1 MIAGLRFSLSKKR
14 KEKKKREEE
23 NLPDDL
29 DFRVKRYS
37 DENAQ
42 SFSDYKCS
50 RYLVK
55 KNGKDGRG
63 GGRTVRINTR
73 KVGRTNIGETIS
85 LRFFDRAFHRMFY
98 FLFFFYSYSLFCSF
112 FPFFTIGDRLTHMG
126 QNITRALLSF
136 FPFFSRNERAVSP
149 MRYRLIIITI
159 IMINNNYCNS
169 DSRVSIIRISGGS

>member
-1 MIAGLRFSLSKKR
+1 MFSIPGQKKWQGW
-14 KEKKKREEE
+14 K
-23 NLPDDL
+23 
-29 DFRVKRYS
+29 
-37 DENAQ
+37 
-42 SFSDYKCS
+42 
-50 RYLVK
+50 
-55 KNGKDGRG
+55 GRG
-63 GGRTVRINTR
+63 KNSSYKYANIC
-73 KVGRTNIGETIS
+73 RTNIGETIS

-126 QNITRALLSF
+126 QNITRALLPF

>member
-14 KEKKKREEE
+14 KEKKKKEEE

-50 RYLVK
+50 RYLVKK

-112 FPFFTIGDRLTHMG
+112 FLF
-126 QNITRALLSF
+126 LLS
-136 FPFFSRNERAVSP
+136 V
-149 MRYRLIIITI
+149 T
-159 IMINNNYCNS
+159 
-169 DSRVSIIRISGGS
+169 V

>member
-55 KNGKDGRG
+55 KNGKDGREEQF
-63 GGRTVRINTR
+63 V
-73 KVGRTNIGETIS
+73 
-85 LRFFDRAFHRMFY
+85 
-98 FLFFFYSYSLFCSF
+98 
-112 FPFFTIGDRLTHMG
+112 
-126 QNITRALLSF
+126 
-136 FPFFSRNERAVSP
+136 
-149 MRYRLIIITI
+149 
-159 IMINNNYCNS
+159 
-169 DSRVSIIRISGGS
+169 

>member
-1 MIAGLRFSLSKKR
+1 MHRVSRITSVLDTWSKKMAR
-14 KEKKKREEE
+14 MEGEGEEQ
-23 NLPDDL
+23 
-29 DFRVKRYS
+29 FV
-37 DENAQ
+37 
-42 SFSDYKCS
+42 
-50 RYLVK
+50 
-55 KNGKDGRG
+55 
-63 GGRTVRINTR
+63 NTR

-126 QNITRALLSF
+126 QNITRALLPF
-136 FPFFSRNERAVSP
+136 FPFLSRNERAVSP

>member
-1 MIAGLRFSLSKKR
+1 M
-14 KEKKKREEE
+14 
-23 NLPDDL
+23 PDDL

-73 KVGRTNIGETIS
+73 KVGRTNIDETIS
-85 LRFFDRAFHRMFY
+85 LRFFDIFRPCFSPNVLFP
-98 FLFFFYSYSLFCSF
+98 FLFLFLLSILFFFY
-112 FPFFTIGDRLTHMG
+112 
-126 QNITRALLSF
+126 
-136 FPFFSRNERAVSP
+136 
-149 MRYRLIIITI
+149 YR
-159 IMINNNYCNS
+159 
-169 DSRVSIIRISGGS
+169 